1 VGLSSRE
8 FAAGRVGRSERE
20 RERERERGEE
30 RRGEERLRR
39 VGDRD
44 GWERQSGWRGLKTRA
59 YSLTGGS
66 HM

>member
-20 RERERERGEE
+20 RERER
-30 RRGEERLRR
+30 EERLRR

>member
-20 RERERERGEE
+20 RERE
-30 RRGEERLRR
+30 ERLRR

-44 GWERQSGWRGLKTRA
+44 GWERQTGWRGLKTRA